1 MNGGESRG
9 GEEALAAAAGV
20 LAVAAARMQDA
31 LPALG
36 RLFADVEGDWLDDA
50 GRAWAERAALV
61 RRALDRELDAALA
74 AARVVAAAAERLV
87 ADADGSVT
95 GGPVPDGPVAGGP
108 ATASDTGVPLPARAG
123 AGPRLGGT
131 AARRVEEERGMSV
144 ARLGED
150 E

>member
-1 MNGGESRG
+1 MNGGEPRG
-9 GEEALAAAAGV
+9 GAEEALAAAAGV

-36 RLFADVEGDWLDDA
+36 RLIADVEGDWLDDA
-50 GRAWAERAALV
+50 GRAWAERAGLV

-87 ADADGSVT
+87 ADGSVT
-95 GGPVPDGPVAGGP
+95 GGPVTGGSAAGGP
-108 ATASDTGVPLPARAG
+108 VTASDAGGPLPARAG
-123 AGPRLGGT
+123 AGARLGGT

-150 E
+150 G